1 VDLVLDSVDAELA
14 TSIEISACRAA
25 QAEVDLLTFSEL
37 PSSFQA
43 RAEREGIAIHGQ
55 RT

>member
-14 TSIEISACRAA
+14 ISIEISTCRAA

-43 RAEREGIAIHGQ
+43 RVEREEIAVHGQ
-55 RT
+55 RA